1 MMKTFLFSLM
11 ICLSMG
17 TFGAHANPATPAN
30 STNSTTSDLQE
41 AQQLRQY
48 LENVLGAGVQI
59 NVTREAGRP
68 AQHQRQR
75 THTRP
80 QLRAESNSTVQDTLQ
95 NTEQRRQTQSKKS
108 WLYDTTETLS
118 QSQAT
123 TGKRSVTV
131 VYPARPEQNTAEVE
145 QLITTLLN
153 LQPDETL
160 VIQAYTPPTTS
171 FSLGEKQDPLWLWA
185 LICIG
190 LGIGLG
196 LGGGFYWRRRQNQ
209 KQTAYEMA
217 YNEAPESRGS
227 TPYLHEDSYHAPEL

>member
-1 MMKTFLFSLM
+1 MKTFLFSLM

-17 TFGAHANPATPAN
+17 TFGAHVNPAN

-59 NVTREAGRP
+59 NVTREVGRP

-75 THTRP
+75 IHTRP

-171 FSLGEKQDPLWLWA
+171 FSLGEKQDPLWLWGA
-185 LICIG
+185 DLHRSG
-190 LGIGLG
+190 
-196 LGGGFYWRRRQNQ
+196 YWTGTGRWFLLA
-209 KQTAYEMA
+209 TS
-217 YNEAPESRGS
+217 PESKANRIRNGV
-227 TPYLHEDSYHAPEL
+227 